1 MAKTKTTLVP
11 LVVTT
16 EHRGVFFG
24 YGTPTDGSEI
34 RIEKARMCVRWSSDI
49 KGVPGLASVGPSRN
63 CKVGLAAPAITLRKV
78 TSVME
83 CSPEAAEAWEKGP
96 WA

>member
-1 MAKTKTTLVP
+1 MAKTATKLVP

-24 YGTPTDGSEI
+24 YGIPTPESEI
-34 RIEKARMCVRWSSDI
+34 RLEKARMCVYWSSDT
-49 KGVPGLASVGPSRN
+49 KGVVGLAATGPSRT

-78 TSVME
+78 TSVIE